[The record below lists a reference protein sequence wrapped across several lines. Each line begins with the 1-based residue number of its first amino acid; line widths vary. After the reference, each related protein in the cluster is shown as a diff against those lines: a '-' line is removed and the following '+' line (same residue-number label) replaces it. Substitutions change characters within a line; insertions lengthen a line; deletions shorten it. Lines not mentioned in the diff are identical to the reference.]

1 MLMLALV
8 CALFSACATEALLPT
23 EPAAPTP
30 AQEPEAAPTPAPTP
44 EPDADALCT
53 MCRDGFFAAFA
64 PDYSGHDY
72 TSLGMLDLSLI
83 HI

>member
-53 MCRDGFFAAFA
+53 MCRDGFL
-64 PDYSGHDY
+64 PHSRR
-72 TSLGMLDLSLI
+72 TIRGMIIPPSACWTCPAL
-83 HI
+83 